1 MIRLI
6 EELDDNG
13 AKATELQAHLRAS
26 LKSLWK
32 DFRKEFRCCR
42 SRFSEKS
49 VHQLRI
55 QTRRL
60 LSLLDLIAPLVEG
73 ENFETTRRSLK
84 KHLRR
89 LAELRDTHVQARAIR
104 KDLAAFPEARTLC
117 DWLTERERRV
127 TKRLRKKMADARIGD
142 LKDGIAALQQRLR
155 VRSQPR
161 AFPGKQYIT
170 VMAAVDKAFA
180 AVAALH
186 AAIDPA
192 VPETIHRTRIAFKR
206 FRYMVE
212 LLAPVL
218 PVTPPNM
225 KSMQAYQTL
234 MGDIQDVEV
243 LLLDV
248 DNLLAKKKGLKN
260 SLQPFREELERRRA
274 ACIQRFLRGKD
285 RLLKFWPLRPSPP
298 SLR

>member
-6 EELDDNG
+6 EEWEENG
-13 AKATELQAHLRAS
+13 AKAAELQAHLKVS
-26 LKSLWK
+26 LKTLWK
-32 DFRKEFRCCR
+32 DFRKELKRCR
-42 SRFSEKS
+42 NRFSEKS

-55 QTRRL
+55 HTRRL
-60 LSLLDLIAPLVEG
+60 LSLLDLIEPLAQS
-73 ENFETTRRSLK
+73 ENVQMTRRSLK

-104 KDLAAFPEARTLC
+104 KDLPAFPEARTLC
-117 DWLTERERRV
+117 DWLTERERRL
-127 TKRLRKKMADARIGD
+127 TKRLRKKMAGARIGD
-142 LKDGIAALQQRLR
+142 LKEGIAALQQRLR
-155 VRSQPR
+155 ARSQTQTV
-161 AFPGKQYIT
+161 PGKPFLT

-212 LLAPVL
+212 ALAPVL
-218 PVTPPNM
+218 PETTPNI
-225 KSMQAYQTL
+225 KSLQAYQTL

-248 DNLLAKKKGLKN
+248 DKLLAKKRALKE

-274 ACIQRFLRGKD
+274 ACILRFLRGKD
-285 RLLKFWPLRPSPP
+285 RLLKFWPLRPSPT